1 MREASDGTSWTEPDQ
16 AFETLVHAA
25 VDAAYD
31 EPDLRAAWDELDALI
46 TGPGWS
52 NGLGQKLVQL
62 TMPGVPDVFQGS
74 EIWDN
79 SLVDP
84 DNRRP
89 VDFTARAE
97 LLARVT
103 DGRPPVDETGI
114 AKLWITRQALLL
126 RREHPDW
133 FRSYQPVR
141 GMGSASNHLVGFDRG
156 GAITLATRLP
166 VRLAAAGSW
175 GDTRLTLG
183 RRYVDQLTGRSAQG
197 DVLLGDL
204 LADYPVALLTAA

>member
-16 AFETLVHAA
+16 AFETSVHAA

-31 EPDLRAAWDELDALI
+31 EPELRAAWDELDALI

-52 NGLGQKLVQL
+52 NALGQKLIQL

-74 EIWDN
+74 EIWEN

-89 VDFTARAE
+89 VDFGARAE

-103 DGRPPVDETGI
+103 EGRPPVDDTGI
-114 AKLWITRQALLL
+114 AKLWVTRQALRI
-126 RREHPDW
+126 RRERPDW
-133 FRSYQPVR
+133 FGSYQPVL
-141 GMGSASNHLVGFDRG
+141 GIGSERDHLVGFDRG

-175 GDTRLTLG
+175 GDTRLTL
-183 RRYVDQLTGRSAQG
+183 RHRYVDQLTGRRAQG
-197 DVLLGDL
+197 DVLLSEL
-204 LADYPVALLTAA
+204 LADYPVALLAPA